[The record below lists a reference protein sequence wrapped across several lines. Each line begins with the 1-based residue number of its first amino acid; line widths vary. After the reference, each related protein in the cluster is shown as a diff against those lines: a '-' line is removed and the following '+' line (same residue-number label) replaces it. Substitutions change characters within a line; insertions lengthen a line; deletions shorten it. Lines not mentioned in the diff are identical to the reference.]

1 MKVGAEERDSGN
13 DLDNSGIYG
22 TALWKVKMGF
32 SAKGCRRETFFF
44 LSPA

>member
-13 DLDNSGIYG
+13 DLDDSGIYG
-22 TALWKVKMGF
+22 AALWEVKMGF
-32 SAKGCRRETFFF
+32 LAEGCRRETLFF